1 MGMFSRFFRRPA
13 LKVDAAVEMAA
24 RVASDAAAAIKRV
37 DVSEVVDNVKDGAAV
52 AVAMAGEAVERAG
65 DAIADAANTAASS
78 VEDVTAKRRARRAK
92 KREDGV

>member
-1 MGMFSRFFRRPA
+1 MFSRFFRRPA
-13 LKVDAAVEMAA
+13 LHVDAAVEMAA